1 MQKGQEQDMKLYYI
15 VDTINPI
22 NVQNIQKKQV
32 ELARIENDLKNL
44 NLNRG
49 AGNTSGF
56 VFEYMHAADKNIEFL
71 KDGKGDVIH
80 VISDNGVADFEI
92 TKNGGIKQLQQA
104 KAGYHGPN
112 KYKISSEKYA
122 NQTLVVDKGN
132 TELTE
137 YLSKNGVPVEQSN
150 IKKADAERLT
160 KAMKKEVDIRQKITN
175 KETVNAPLVSQI
187 YGVSCE
193 FRAMHAA
200 GCKGAKAVAP
210 FAAGI
215 SLGENLCHY
224 MEGDMELKE
233 ALGK

>member
-1 MQKGQEQDMKLYYI
+1 M
-15 VDTINPI
+15 
-22 NVQNIQKKQV
+22 
-32 ELARIENDLKNL
+32 
-44 NLNRG
+44 
-49 AGNTSGF
+49 
-56 VFEYMHAADKNIEFL
+56 
-71 KDGKGDVIH
+71 
-80 VISDNGVADFEI
+80 
-92 TKNGGIKQLQQA
+92 
-104 KAGYHGPN
+104 
-112 KYKISSEKYA
+112 
-122 NQTLVVDKGN
+122 VDKGN

-187 YGVSCE
+187 YGVSCK

-224 MEGDMELKE
+224 MGGDMELKE

>member
-1 MQKGQEQDMKLYYI
+1 M
-15 VDTINPI
+15 
-22 NVQNIQKKQV
+22 
-32 ELARIENDLKNL
+32 
-44 NLNRG
+44 
-49 AGNTSGF
+49 
-56 VFEYMHAADKNIEFL
+56 
-71 KDGKGDVIH
+71 
-80 VISDNGVADFEI
+80 
-92 TKNGGIKQLQQA
+92 
-104 KAGYHGPN
+104 
-112 KYKISSEKYA
+112 
-122 NQTLVVDKGN
+122 VDKGN

-137 YLSKNGVPVEQSN
+137 YLSKKGVPVEQSN

-175 KETVNAPLVSQI
+175 KETVNAPLISQI

-200 GCKGAKAVAP
+200 GYKGAKAVAP

>member
-15 VDTINPI
+15 VDTINSI
-22 NVQNIQKKQV
+22 NVQNIQKKQI

-56 VFEYMHAADKNIEFL
+56 VFEYMYAADKNIEFL

-80 VISDNGVADFEI
+80 VISDNGVADFET
-92 TKNGGIKQLQQA
+92 TKYGGIKQLQQA
-104 KAGYHGPN
+104 KAGYHGTN
-112 KYKISSEKYA
+112 KYKIPSEKYA

-150 IKKADAERLT
+150 IKRWMQND
-160 KAMKKEVDIRQKITN
+160 
-175 KETVNAPLVSQI
+175 
-187 YGVSCE
+187 
-193 FRAMHAA
+193 
-200 GCKGAKAVAP
+200 
-210 FAAGI
+210 
-215 SLGENLCHY
+215 
-224 MEGDMELKE
+224 
-233 ALGK
+233 